1 MKTTKTTNFELIEI
15 IEQQGELI
23 KELSGTIAQLL
34 LQNEEQESI
43 IEELIQNER
52 PA

>member
-1 MKTTKTTNFELIEI
+1 MSKLELIEM

-23 KELSGTIAQLL
+23 KELSGTIANLL

-52 PA
+52 LA

>member
-1 MKTTKTTNFELIEI
+1 MKKTTKIELIEM

-23 KELSGTIAQLL
+23 KELSETVARLL
-34 LQNEEQESI
+34 LQTEEQESVI
-43 IEELIQNER
+43 NELMQNER

>member
-1 MKTTKTTNFELIEI
+1 MSKIELIEM

-23 KELSGTIAQLL
+23 KELSETVARLL
-34 LQNEEQESI
+34 LQNEEQESVI
-43 IEELIQNER
+43 NELMQNER

>member
-1 MKTTKTTNFELIEI
+1 MSKFELIEI

-23 KELSGTIAQLL
+23 KDLSETVARLL
-34 LQNEEQESI
+34 LQNQEQESI

>member
-1 MKTTKTTNFELIEI
+1 MKKTTKIELIEM

-23 KELSGTIAQLL
+23 KELSETVARLI
-34 LQNEEQESI
+34 LQTEEQESVI
-43 IEELIQNER
+43 NELMQNER

>member
-1 MKTTKTTNFELIEI
+1 MKKTTEIELIEM

-23 KELSGTIAQLL
+23 KDLSETVARLL

-43 IEELIQNER
+43 IEELIQNVR